1 MKKRKYIL
9 VLILLCLTF
18 SNEIKE
24 EKNIYNQ
31 TLGRD
36 KDPKIESDI
45 SKLQL
50 LYRKSSWTILTLP
63 GLRFLT
69 EIIYPKLTISH
80 FNIKEKVVAFTIDDG
95 FYGMDNPNGSMIDE
109 VTDLFSKYDAKA
121 TFFITGSHCYLETQ
135 DLDLFF
141 KNGHEIANHSMYDWP
156 YDRYTKKQFLG
167 DFNMTDSILSQ
178 YTNDVPKWYR
188 APHAKFSK
196 VMDIVINEKGY
207 KHVVCDVFANDTAIP
222 DSKWI
227 AKYILNRVKPGSILL
242 IHMPEK
248 GVREWNF
255 EAMKLTL
262 IGLKKMGY
270 NVVNLSE
277 LQQISEIN
285 ND

>member
-1 MKKRKYIL
+1 MKMRKYIL
-9 VLILLCLTF
+9 VVILLCMIFT
-18 SNEIKE
+18 NQIE
-24 EKNIYNQ
+24 EKNIHNQ
-31 TLGRD
+31 ILGRD

-69 EIIYPKLTISH
+69 EIIYPKSTISH

-121 TFFITGSHCYLETQ
+121 TFFTSGSHCYLETQ

-156 YDRYTKKQFLG
+156 YDRYSKKQFLE

-178 YTNDVPKWYR
+178 YTNDIPKWYR
-188 APHAKFSK
+188 APHAKLSK
-196 VMDIVINEKGY
+196 VMDIVLKEKGY

-227 AKYILNRVKPGSILL
+227 AKYILKRVKPGSILL